1 MKNNK
6 YIRKSH
12 RVTPWDYFDNRTPEQ
27 DFIRDHYIEH
37 YKRTHKALLASNEAD
52 FINSIIPTKC
62 PYCASI
68 KFIRNGYTK
77 NKIQRY
83 KCIKCNR
90 TFTILNNTIFENH
103 KISISEWIE
112 FCLNLLHYTSIA
124 SDSKSNKNAITTS
137 RYWMYK
143 LMLILEDYQKDIVLS
158 GDIYLDETY
167 YSVIKEDIQLTEDG
181 KKKRGISRN
190 KICVATAY
198 DKTNVICFVCGV
210 GKPSKRKMLKVF
222 EGHIKEESTLIHD
235 GENSHEVLVKRF
247 KLKEKIY
254 TSSETKGLS
263 DKDNPLYPI
272 NHVHALL
279 KSFLHMHSGFNREDF
294 QGYLNFFCFKMNPP
308 EDELIKIE
316 NLLIL
321 ALNEEKTLTY
331 RSFYAKK

>member
-1 MKNNK
+1 
-6 YIRKSH
+6 
-12 RVTPWDYFDNRTPEQ
+12 
-27 DFIRDHYIEH
+27 
-37 YKRTHKALLASNEAD
+37 
-52 FINSIIPTKC
+52 
-62 PYCASI
+62 
-68 KFIRNGYTK
+68 
-77 NKIQRY
+77 
-83 KCIKCNR
+83 
-90 TFTILNNTIFENH
+90 
-103 KISISEWIE
+103 
-112 FCLNLLHYTSIA
+112 
-124 SDSKSNKNAITTS
+124 
-137 RYWMYK
+137 
-143 LMLILEDYQKDIVLS
+143 MLILEDYQKDIVLS

-167 YSVIKEDIQLTEDG
+167 YSVIKEDIQLTKDG

-263 DKDNPLYPI
+263 DKDNPLYLI

-331 RSFYAKK
+331 RSFYTKK